1 MILSLLDHQPARHHS
16 FSEVLALQRPLVLVR
31 NVWQRNFEGL
41 RRAERIKGAIEH
53 TEKHENMKKTLIPI
67 IVATFGLA
75 ASPALLAQGCCSG
88 GGGAMKEGCSMGG
101 MAGAAV
107 HDHGAGQGAA
117 TSQSAAPKA
126 VLAQPVQAVFDS
138 YITVQGALAQDSLK
152 GVSTAATAM
161 AKAIQADSKKA
172 LSPKVA
178 QQTQALANAKDLA
191 TARDAFKSLSDS
203 LIQYLKDQKVAAGSY
218 YVAYCPMA
226 KASWLQTDKTIMN
239 PYMGK
244 GMLHCGQIKS

>member
-1 MILSLLDHQPARHHS
+1 M
-16 FSEVLALQRPLVLVR
+16 
-31 NVWQRNFEGL
+31 NT
-41 RRAERIKGAIEH
+41 K
-53 TEKHENMKKTLIPI
+53 LIPV
-67 IVATFGLA
+67 IVAAFGLVS
-75 ASPALLAQGCCSG
+75 SPALLAQGCCSG
-88 GGGAMKEGCSMGG
+88 GAAAMKEGCSMGG
-101 MAGAAV
+101 IAGATGTAG
-107 HDHGAGQGAA
+107 HDHSAGQAA
-117 TSQSAAPKA
+117 TNSQTSAPKD
-126 VLAQPVQAVFDS
+126 VFAQPVQAVFDS

-152 GVSTAATAM
+152 GASTAATAM
-161 AKAIQADSKKA
+161 AKAIQGDSNKA

-203 LIQYLKDQKVAAGSY
+203 LIQYLKDQKVPAGSY

-244 GMLHCGQIKS
+244 GMIHCGQVKS

>member
-1 MILSLLDHQPARHHS
+1 
-16 FSEVLALQRPLVLVR
+16 
-31 NVWQRNFEGL
+31 
-41 RRAERIKGAIEH
+41 
-53 TEKHENMKKTLIPI
+53 
-67 IVATFGLA
+67 
-75 ASPALLAQGCCSG
+75 
-88 GGGAMKEGCSMGG
+88 MKEGCSMGQT
-101 MAGAAV
+101 AGPGG
-107 HDHGAGQGAA
+107 HEDHGRMQAA
-117 TSQSAAPKA
+117 TASNQDSTPRKVFMA
-126 VLAQPVQAVFDS
+126 PVQSVYDN

-161 AKAIQADSKKA
+161 AKAIQADSMKR

-178 QQTQALANAKDLA
+178 QQAEALAQAQDLA

-203 LIQYLKDQKVAAGSY
+203 LIQHLKEQKVPAGSY

-244 GMLHCGQIKS
+244 GMIHCGQIKS

>member
-1 MILSLLDHQPARHHS
+1 
-16 FSEVLALQRPLVLVR
+16 
-31 NVWQRNFEGL
+31 
-41 RRAERIKGAIEH
+41 
-53 TEKHENMKKTLIPI
+53 MKTTFIPV
-67 IVATFGLA
+67 IVAAFGLA
-75 ASPALLAQGCCSG
+75 SSPALLAQGCCSG
-88 GGGAMKEGCSMGG
+88 SAAMKEGCNMGG
-101 MAGAAV
+101 MGGATGTAG
-107 HDHGAGQGAA
+107 HDHGAGQTAT
-117 TSQSAAPKA
+117 TSQTSPPKA
-126 VLAQPVQAVFDS
+126 VFAPPVQAVFDS

-152 GVSTAATAM
+152 GVSTAAAAM
-161 AKAIQADSKKA
+161 ATAIQGDSTKA

-203 LIQYLKDQKVAAGSY
+203 LIQHLKDQKVPAGTY

-244 GMLHCGQIKS
+244 GMIHCGQIQS

>member
-1 MILSLLDHQPARHHS
+1 
-16 FSEVLALQRPLVLVR
+16 
-31 NVWQRNFEGL
+31 
-41 RRAERIKGAIEH
+41 
-53 TEKHENMKKTLIPI
+53 
-67 IVATFGLA
+67 
-75 ASPALLAQGCCSG
+75 
-88 GGGAMKEGCSMGG
+88 MKEGCSMGQTADPG
-101 MAGAAV
+101 G
-107 HDHGAGQGAA
+107 HEGHGRMQAA
-117 TSQSAAPKA
+117 TASNQDSTPRKVFMA
-126 VLAQPVQAVFDS
+126 PVQSVYDN

-161 AKAIQADSKKA
+161 AKAIQADSMKR

-178 QQTQALANAKDLA
+178 QQAEALAQAKDLA

-203 LIQYLKDQKVAAGSY
+203 LIQHLKEQKVPAGSY

-244 GMLHCGQIKS
+244 GMIHCGQIKS

>member
-1 MILSLLDHQPARHHS
+1 
-16 FSEVLALQRPLVLVR
+16 
-31 NVWQRNFEGL
+31 
-41 RRAERIKGAIEH
+41 
-53 TEKHENMKKTLIPI
+53 MKKTLIPI

-75 ASPALLAQGCCSG
+75 ASPALLAQGCCG
-88 GGGAMKEGCSMGG
+88 GGGAMKEGCSMGQT
-101 MAGAAV
+101 AGPGG
-107 HDHGAGQGAA
+107 HEGHGRMQAA
-117 TSQSAAPKA
+117 TASNQDSTPRKVFMA
-126 VLAQPVQAVFDS
+126 PVQSVYDN

-161 AKAIQADSKKA
+161 AKAIQADSMKR
-172 LSPKVA
+172 LSPKVT
-178 QQTQALANAKDLA
+178 QQAEALAQAKDLA

-203 LIQYLKDQKVAAGSY
+203 LIQHLKEQKVPAGSY

-244 GMLHCGQIKS
+244 GMIHCGQIKS

>member
-1 MILSLLDHQPARHHS
+1 
-16 FSEVLALQRPLVLVR
+16 
-31 NVWQRNFEGL
+31 
-41 RRAERIKGAIEH
+41 
-53 TEKHENMKKTLIPI
+53 MKKTLIPI

-101 MAGAAV
+101 MGGTAGAAG
-107 HDHGAGQGAA
+107 HDHGAGQAA
-117 TSQSAAPKA
+117 TTSQSSAPKA
-126 VLAQPVQAVFDS
+126 VFEQPVQAVFDS

-152 GVSTAATAM
+152 GISTAATTM
-161 AKAIQADSKKA
+161 AKAIQGDSKKA

-203 LIQYLKDQKVAAGSY
+203 LIQYLNDQKVPAGSY

-244 GMLHCGQIKS
+244 GMLHCGQIKA